1 MELLQAGTDPIN
13 ISLWMG
19 HESPQTTQMYLN
31 ASLELK
37 EKILA
42 KVKPH
47 ASESTRYGPHGKLL
61 TFLDRHH
68 GLTRRSPGYAKN

>member
-19 HESPQTTQMYLN
+19 HESPQTTQLYLD

-37 EKILA
+37 EKVLA

-47 ASESTRYGPHGKLL
+47 ASKAGRYRPHGQLL
-61 TFLDRHH
+61 TFLD
-68 GLTRRSPGYAKN
+68 GL